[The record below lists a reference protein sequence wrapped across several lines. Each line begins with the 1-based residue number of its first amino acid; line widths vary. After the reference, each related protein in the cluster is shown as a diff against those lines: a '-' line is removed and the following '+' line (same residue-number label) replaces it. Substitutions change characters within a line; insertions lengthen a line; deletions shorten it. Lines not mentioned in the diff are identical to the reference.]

1 MRKSNAILSFLLSL
15 CLVLILLAIQISLF
29 TRVEMLNHNFY
40 VGQFNKNNLSVAVE
54 TSIKKDLTSLGSYK
68 YIPSEVFNGLYS
80 KQWVDTAVSDANKN
94 FIDFM
99 NYKTNTLKDID
110 TTNIEAKLSSN
121 VDSYVSA
128 NKILVSD
135 STKSELNTVKTQT
148 VNIIKNQASVVSLT
162 SLSKSTTFLKLR
174 TYIHLV
180 YSSIYLLL
188 CIMIILILGLY
199 LVNMREKGS
208 FIKWLSYALIAAG
221 LFTIIPGLIGLISG
235 FMKDIAVSPAVLK
248 NLVIS
253 LADEFF
259 KFFIICGGI
268 CIGVAI
274 VFLAL
279 LKGSHE

>member
-1 MRKSNAILSFLLSL
+1 MRKSNAIISFLLSL
-15 CLVLILLAIQISLF
+15 CLVMILLAIQISLF
-29 TRVEMLNHNFY
+29 TRGEMLNHNFY

-80 KQWVDTAVSDANKN
+80 KQWVDTAISDANKN

>member
-40 VGQFNKNNLSVAVE
+40 VEFNKNNLSVAVE

-135 STKSELNTVKTQT
+135 STQSELNTVKTQT